1 MKKQEILCQIRRT
14 AAVVL
19 AAAITDY
26 VPQSHKVKGGIT
38 PWGFYYD
45 FIMHTPP
52 SKEIFPLIEE
62 RMHHIL
68 SKEQEIQV
76 HEMIS
81 SNAGDFLKHHR
92 QFYAA
97 HFAET
102 ASTPFVQV
110 FQMGEIIDY
119 VEGNCL
125 STSRD
130 LKVFKLLDISVRPDL
145 KYRGTC
151 KKVYRILGTAASQ
164 KGDLKSL
171 MRHRGKWWEQG
182 HLLWGEERGLFRLHL
197 KRGADHIERASIYW
211 RDEGEKVIH
220 GLKELWRREY
230 LKENFELVST
240 GEKCITEAHQKL
252 YQLCGENSQSFCIA
266 ELRSPTL
273 GGDIDPLK
281 GFCGADAVHQDV
293 AHVFCSKKH
302 LRKHLISS
310 LKFLEKIPKMLQL
323 KYQVLVFCPK
333 ELRNFLEEILTE
345 LKFSVDIQEG
355 RRLNVEW
362 QIEDEW
368 ERLWS
373 GPYLTLT
380 HKRGEYLLKQSAF
393 CSLEQMLALVLESEK
408 KDLSQKKEILSKI
421 ARLDELG

>member
-1 MKKQEILCQIRRT
+1 MLCQIRRT

-26 VPQSHKVKGGIT
+26 IPQAYKVKGGST

-68 SKEQEIQV
+68 SKEQGIKV

-92 QFYAA
+92 HFYGA

-102 ASTPFVQV
+102 SSSPFVQV

-125 STSRD
+125 STYRD
-130 LKVFKLLDISVRPDL
+130 LKIFKLLGISVRPDL

-151 KKVYRILGTAASQ
+151 KKVYRIFGTAASQ
-164 KGDLKSL
+164 KEDLKSL
-171 MRHRGKWWEQG
+171 LRCRGKWWEQS
-182 HLLWGEERGLFRLHL
+182 HLQQGEDRGLFRVHL
-197 KRGADHIERASIYW
+197 KRGVDHVERATIYW
-211 RDEGEKVIH
+211 RDAGEKVLH
-220 GLKELWRREY
+220 GLKELWRKEY
-230 LKENFELVST
+230 RKEGFELVST
-240 GEKCITEAHQKL
+240 GEKCITEAHQNF
-252 YQLCGENSQSFCIA
+252 YQLCGENSQPFCIA
-266 ELRSPTL
+266 ELRAPIP

-323 KYQVLVFCPK
+323 KYQVCAFCPTG
-333 ELRNFLEEILTE
+333 LRNFLEDILTE
-345 LKFSVDIQEG
+345 LKLSVDIQEG
-355 RRLNVEW
+355 RRLNVQW

-368 ERLWS
+368 ERFWN
-373 GPYLTLT
+373 GPYLTLINW
-380 HKRGEYLLKQSAF
+380 KGEYLLKHSAF
-393 CSLEQMLALVLESEK
+393 SSLEQMLALILENEK

-421 ARLDELG
+421 VRLDELG